1 MHRATKE
8 CELPE
13 SADRSIARRAESS
26 CVSHRAAA
34 TSALDKQCLLI
45 EVRYHHF
52 RKFAHFEPHV
62 HSEFIAR
69 WFHGNHTEQEA
80 DNGRTERCLI

>member
-45 EVRYHHF
+45 EVRCNASHT
-52 RKFAHFEPHV
+52 RSVDLLRA
-62 HSEFIAR
+62 IASR
-69 WFHGNHTEQEA
+69 NVWTS
-80 DNGRTERCLI
+80 